1 MKTILETNTGK
12 VLFAVVDNYE
22 LQEGQTAIDLLL
34 TEEFVNPYYDFTTSS
49 FYEGAD
55 STEVNNLKIQKA
67 LEIDLY
73 YTELISDL
81 LRKHVEK
88 KILRGVEIPQAVEDE
103 VERLRAE
110 CNQKILELGVTS
122 FSYRQSN
129 LRL

>member
-12 VLFAVVDNYE
+12 VLFAVIDNYE
-22 LQEGQTAIDLLL
+22 LQEGQTSIDLLL

-55 STEVNNLKIQKA
+55 STEVNNLKIQEA

-73 YTELISDL
+73 YTDLISDL
-81 LRKHVEK
+81 LKKHVEK
-88 KILRGVEIPQAVEDE
+88 KILRGIDIPQVVEDE
-103 VERLRAE
+103 VDRLRAE